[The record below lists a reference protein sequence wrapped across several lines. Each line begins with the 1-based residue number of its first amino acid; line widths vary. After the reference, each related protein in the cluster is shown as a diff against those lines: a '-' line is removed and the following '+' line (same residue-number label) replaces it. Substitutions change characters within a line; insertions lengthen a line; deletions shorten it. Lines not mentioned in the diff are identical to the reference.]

1 MVALIANRLVLS
13 VATLW
18 IVSVLVFVGT
28 EILPGDVAA
37 SILGQG
43 VTEEAKEAIRSQL
56 GLNRPAAI
64 RYVEWLGN
72 IIQGDLGYSL
82 AARRPIADMLRP
94 RLVNTLTLAALAAA
108 ISVPLSI
115 GIGLLAAAHPN
126 GIFDRLT
133 SYVSMFL
140 ISFPEFL
147 VAAALVLLFSVT
159 WRLFPS
165 MTLSIP
171 TGNVLQLLRSLALP
185 VMTLAAAMLAHM
197 SRMTRAAVLEVMRSP
212 YIEMAVLKGVRR
224 RRIILRHAFPNAIG
238 PIASVVALNLSYLI
252 GGVVIVETMFTFPG
266 LGRLMVDA
274 IASRDVPVAQITI
287 LIFCAAYVLFNLLA
301 DIATTMSNPKLRSAH
316 WAR

>member
-1 MVALIANRLVLS
+1 
-13 VATLW
+13 
-18 IVSVLVFVGT
+18 
-28 EILPGDVAA
+28 VAA

-56 GLNRPAAI
+56 GLNRPAAL

-72 IIQGDLGYSL
+72 IVQGDLGYSL
-82 AARRPIADMLRP
+82 AARRPIADLLGP
-94 RLVNTLTLAALAAA
+94 RLVNTVTLAALAAA

-171 TGNVLQLLRSLALP
+171 TGSVLQLLRSLALP
-185 VMTLAAAMLAHM
+185 VLTLTAAMLAHM

-212 YIEMAVLKGVRR
+212 YIEMAILKGVRR

-238 PIASVVALNLSYLI
+238 PIANVVALNLSYLI
-252 GGVVIVETMFTFPG
+252 GGVVIVETMFAFPG

-301 DIATTMSNPKLRSAH
+301 DIAATISNPKLRGAH
-316 WAR
+316 WTR